1 MIGITTKVSLFKKK
15 KKANDRRYSDMGNDV
30 WQTTTH
36 RMKCNRVSHAHRP
49 LVARPSPAPLNL
61 LKGCDPQ
68 DECHRVVPPSF
79 CPCRSF
85 CLAAFPHNLLVN
97 LDQSHRVFKTL
108 VNVTAYGGY
117 SLAQLLKDFNVCAFL
132 GHFSW
137 VADRRAFPLRLT
149 NPRRP
154 EESLISA
161 FGSEAQLAGDEWKG
175 F

>member
-1 MIGITTKVSLFKKK
+1 MTPKTSVTESSLQAF
-15 KKANDRRYSDMGNDV
+15 A
-30 WQTTTH
+30 
-36 RMKCNRVSHAHRP
+36 HA
-49 LVARPSPAPLNL
+49 VPSAWL
-61 LKGCDPQ
+61 L
-68 DECHRVVPPSF
+68 
-79 CPCRSF
+79 
-85 CLAAFPHNLLVN
+85 FPHNLLVN

-108 VNVTAYGGY
+108 VNVTAYSGY